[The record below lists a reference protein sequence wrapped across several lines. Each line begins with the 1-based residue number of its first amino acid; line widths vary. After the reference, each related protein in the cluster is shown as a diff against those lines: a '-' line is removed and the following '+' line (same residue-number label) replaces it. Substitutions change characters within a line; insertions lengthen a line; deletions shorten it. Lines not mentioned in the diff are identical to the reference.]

1 MSWAPYGSNMKDTE
15 IGINSNVA
23 KAIGKCES
31 TVECRFNASV
41 SFEHSVA
48 GPL

>member
-23 KAIGKCES
+23 KAIGKCVAS
-31 TVECRFNASV
+31 VRVLWNASAV
-41 SFEHSVA
+41 CR
-48 GPL
+48 